1 MASKKLIFIFFFSG
15 RAMHAI
21 IVSVADEM
29 SLYIWG
35 HYRPKKGTAYF
46 EGS

>member
-1 MASKKLIFIFFFSG
+1 MLFWSG

-29 SLYIWG
+29 SLHIWG
-35 HYRPKKGTAYF
+35 GRPKKGMAYF